1 MQGHHPDFDDE
12 LSEPAAAFAIVG
24 LGVMGRSLAE
34 NLHAQNLPVIA
45 YSYSEAERVDVRE
58 RFPNLRVNETLSGLV
73 GELTTPRVVFLMVT
87 AGEAV
92 DQVLSDLRPLLE
104 PGDVVIDGGNSH
116 FQDSQRRS
124 ASLADAGLV
133 FMGTG
138 VSGGEEGARTGAS
151 VMVGGA
157 RAGFERA
164 ETLFNAIS
172 CEARGEPCYGWMGEG
187 GAAHFV
193 KMVHNGIEY
202 GIMQLIAEAYDFLR
216 RGVGLETAQI
226 HRWFEAHRAGPLSS
240 YLMDITTQILA
251 TPDDLGGGLLLDKI
265 ADRAGQKGTG
275 RWTVDAAMELGVA
288 VPAITAAVTQRQISA
303 MVGERQTGER
313 VLREMVAP
321 VALDSWGED
330 LASALLSAVMATY
343 AQGLQLIEAASN
355 EYEWG
360 TDVCAAVR
368 LWRGG
373 CIIRARVLDEIID
386 ALLQEGAQTN
396 LLLSSAIAPSIL
408 DLLPACRRVVGGA
421 IAGGVP
427 APALSGCL
435 AYIDSLRSARL
446 PTNLIQAQRDFF
458 GAHTYQRV
466 DRAGAFH
473 TQWGDELS

>member
-1 MQGHHPDFDDE
+1 MQRSNPDFGDE
-12 LSEPAAAFAIVG
+12 LSAPAAAFAIVG

-34 NLHAQNLPVIA
+34 NLHTQRLPVIA
-45 YSYSEAERVDVRE
+45 YSYSEAERADVRE
-58 RFPNLRVNETLSGLV
+58 RHPDMRVNETLPGLV
-73 GELTTPRVVFLMVT
+73 AELTTPRVVFLMVT

-92 DQVLSDLRPLLE
+92 DQVLRDLRPLLE

-116 FQDSQRRS
+116 FKDSQRRA

-151 VMVGGA
+151 IMVGGA

-187 GAAHFV
+187 GAGHFV

-226 HRWFEAHRAGPLSS
+226 HRWFDEYRVGPLNS
-240 YLMDITTQILA
+240 YLMDITAQILA
-251 TPDDLGGGLLLDKI
+251 TRDDLGSGLLLDKI

-275 RWTVDAAMELGVA
+275 RWTVDAAMELGIA
-288 VPAITAAVTQRQISA
+288 VPAITAAVTQRQLSA
-303 MVGERQTGER
+303 MVDDRQAGER
-313 VLREMVAP
+313 VLHETGAP
-321 VALDSWGED
+321 VDLDSWAED
-330 LASALLSAVMATY
+330 LACALLAGIMSTY

-373 CIIRARVLDEIID
+373 CIIRAGMLDEIID
-386 ALLQEGAQTN
+386 ALVQEGAQTN
-396 LLLSSAIAPSIL
+396 LLLSSTIAPSIL
-408 DLLPACRRVVGGA
+408 NWLPACRRVVGGA
-421 IAGGVP
+421 LAAGVP
-427 APALSGCL
+427 APALSACV

-466 DRAGAFH
+466 DRPGVFH
-473 TQWGDELS
+473 TQWGDELP